1 MTARRA
7 PESLDRL
14 PVLTEVVRAAGV
26 WERVDP
32 QPAPPVLAP
41 PAAPSPP
48 LALVGGP
55 SEAPPAA
62 LDAEQLEESVLAAV
76 QQHVDLMF
84 EYRLREA
91 IAPVLARAADQLIKD
106 LREPLAADL
115 RDVVQ
120 RAVAQEI
127 ARRRHR

>member
-1 MTARRA
+1 MAA
-7 PESLDRL
+7 
-14 PVLTEVVRAAGV
+14 AAGLS
-26 WERVDP
+26 E
-32 QPAPPVLAP
+32 AG
-41 PAAPSPP
+41 AAP
-48 LALVGGP
+48 V
-55 SEAPPAA
+55 E
-62 LDAEQLEESVLAAV
+62 AEQLEESVLGAV
-76 QQHVDLMF
+76 QQHIDLMF

-120 RAVAQEI
+120 RAVAQEL